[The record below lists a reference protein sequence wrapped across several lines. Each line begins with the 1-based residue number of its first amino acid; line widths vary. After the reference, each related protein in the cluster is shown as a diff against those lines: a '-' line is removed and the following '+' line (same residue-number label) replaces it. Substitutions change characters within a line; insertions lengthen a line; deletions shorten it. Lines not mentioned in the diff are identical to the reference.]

1 LPVAGNLLDS
11 HWLLEHGAAHSEE
24 ERSSSGVKRPPPRHR
39 PTNHTFATQPS
50 QQHKAANT
58 KTCTLPNMQAS
69 PCPVVRAIDDAAAV
83 GHNLAPL
90 TALLR
95 NPPAAWH
102 TTPVQDPEFQNYFPL
117 HVAIQKSCLD
127 ALNLLLINAPFES
140 FTFTFPNGDTQTA
153 LQLAQRQLDI
163 DCVTRVPTTA
173 SRWSIIMRLMCAHI
187 EHQDV
192 DPAHV
197 PRDMN
202 EVMDRI
208 SATDLHQRFGHFED
222 KTLLHV
228 AVQKQRPNTV
238 KWLLERG
245 ASPYVKCGRGQSAL
259 QLAEKLD
266 EFREGGYK
274 SLIHDHIDFCVD
286 HPDVFISYRRGL
298 ESNIAQRMHEALS
311 GPPFYLR
318 VFWDNVS
325 IPHGKEW
332 QTYFAK
338 CAASSALFVPL
349 ISYDGALRTIV
360 HKTHSND
367 QDNMLLEHIIFYAC
381 YDKSLKICL
390 PICIGDSSTGYPWNP
405 FSFSPSNAVQQN
417 PIIDAVMQLGPNRS
431 TNAKAKE
438 LLAEIPG
445 VLPAMLEKTDDVTA
459 AILLQWF
466 SGFNGV
472 LLGERRDLA
481 AAAAAQDPN
490 LPQLEGAEY
499 DQLFKKI
506 EVTVRK
512 VPRTRIQPRTR
523 TQGGIITILNS
534 SIKFFAGAALGMA
547 ALSAVCSRMNMFRVV
562 TNVRQGSIIIH
573 FRLVTTLESAISMRA
588 GYDQLAEWHKDGTLE
603 RDFGLGPLRF
613 ELEDCVDDSLPML
626 LHQQRCNFEKF
637 NKQSGDSLQL
647 KPEYTSEELR
657 VFMLPDKQELPVAR
671 APTAASLPKPKTP
684 APVPAIFIDSNLKAS
699 PLPSFLVLQILC

>member
-1 LPVAGNLLDS
+1 
-11 HWLLEHGAAHSEE
+11 
-24 ERSSSGVKRPPPRHR
+24 
-39 PTNHTFATQPS
+39 
-50 QQHKAANT
+50 
-58 KTCTLPNMQAS
+58 MQAS

-117 HVAIQKSCLD
+117 HVAIQKNCLD

-153 LQLAQRQLDI
+153 LQLALRQLDI
-163 DCVTRVPTTA
+163 DCATRVPTTA
-173 SRWSIIMRLMCAHI
+173 SRWSIIMRLVCAHI

-192 DPAHV
+192 DPANV
-197 PRDMN
+197 PRDMQ

-208 SATDLHQRFGHFED
+208 SATDLHQRFSHFED

-228 AVQKQRPNTV
+228 AVKKKRPNTV

-245 ASPYVKCGRGQSAL
+245 ASPYVKCGQGQSVL
-259 QLAEKLD
+259 ELAHQLD
-266 EFREGGYK
+266 ENRDGGDE
-274 SLIHDHIDFCVD
+274 SIIRDHVGFCVD

-298 ESNIAQRMHEALS
+298 ESNIAQRLHEALT

-318 VFWDNVS
+318 VFWDDVS
-325 IPHGKEW
+325 IPPAAEW
-332 QTYFAK
+332 ETYFAK
-338 CAASSALFVPL
+338 LAASSRLFLPL
-349 ISYDGALRTIV
+349 ISYDGALQTTIL
-360 HKTHSND
+360 KTNSNA
-367 QDNMLLEHIIFYAC
+367 QDNVLLEHIIFYAC
-381 YDKSLKICL
+381 YDQTLKSCL
-390 PICIGDSSTGYPWNP
+390 PICIGDKSPGYPWNP

-445 VLPAMLEKTDDVTA
+445 VLPAILEKTDDVTA
-459 AILLQWF
+459 AVLLQWF
-466 SGFNGV
+466 SGLNGV
-472 LLGERRDLA
+472 LFGNRRDLA

-499 DQLFKKI
+499 DRLFKKV
-506 EVTVRK
+506 EVAVRK
-512 VPRTRIQPRTR
+512 VPRSRIQPRPR

-534 SIKFFAGAALGMA
+534 SIKLIAGAALGMA
-547 ALSAVCSRMNMFRVV
+547 ALSAVCSRMNMFRIV

-573 FRLVTTLESAISMRA
+573 FRLVTTLESVISERA
-588 GYDQLAEWHKDGTLE
+588 GYDQLAKRHKDGTLE

-613 ELEDCVDDSLPML
+613 ELEDCVDYSLPML
-626 LHQQRCNFEKF
+626 LHEQRCNFEKF
-637 NKQSGDSLQL
+637 NKQSGESLQL

-657 VFMLPDKQELPVAR
+657 MFMLPDKQELPVAR
-671 APTAASLPKPKTP
+671 APTTASLPPGDKAALLQQLLQTNKSSSKATLHEVVDSALAP
-684 APVPAIFIDSNLKAS
+684 APVPAIFIDSKLKAS
-699 PLPSFLVLQILC
+699 PLPRFLVLQILC